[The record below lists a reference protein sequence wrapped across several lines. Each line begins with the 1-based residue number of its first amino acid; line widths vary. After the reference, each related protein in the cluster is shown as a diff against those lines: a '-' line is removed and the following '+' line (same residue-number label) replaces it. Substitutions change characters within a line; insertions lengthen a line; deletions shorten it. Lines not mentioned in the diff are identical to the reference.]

1 MTEKNSL
8 QSWIREAQDEHAS
21 LYAIG
26 LRHQVRAMEI
36 TPEELL
42 NNMMTALKVMEESIQ
57 TGLLGNRSKGGLV
70 GGDALQ
76 LQNYF
81 QAQPERSVAG
91 PILNR
96 AITFALAVGEANAC
110 MGRIVAAPTA
120 GASGVLP
127 GVLFALAEAKGFSRE
142 ELVPPM
148 VVAGMIGMVIAD
160 RASLSGASGGC
171 QAECGSAAA
180 MAAGAI
186 VSLMHGTSEQVG
198 NAAAIALKNMLGLV
212 CDPVA
217 GLVEVPCVKRNAGA
231 AAQAIVAAELALA
244 GVKSVIPVDEVID
257 AMGVIGNCMHSSL
270 KETAQGGLAV
280 SPTGLTWAAR
290 MAGRSQ
296 NE

>member
-1 MTEKNSL
+1 MTEKCSL
-8 QSWIREAQDEHAS
+8 QSWIREAQSEHTS

-26 LRHQVRAMEI
+26 LRHQIQAMEI
-36 TPEELL
+36 TEEDLL
-42 NNMMTALKVMEESIQ
+42 NRMLTALKVMEESIQ

-70 GGDALQ
+70 GGDALR

-81 QAQPERSVAG
+81 YSQPESSVAG

-127 GVLFALAEAKGFSRE
+127 GVLFALAEAKSFSRA
-142 ELVPPM
+142 ELVPPLI
-148 VVAGMIGMVIAD
+148 VAGMIGMVIAE

-186 VSLMHGTSEQVG
+186 VSLLRGTPEQIG
-198 NAAAIALKNMLGLV
+198 DAAAIALKNMLGLV

-257 AMGVIGNCMHSSL
+257 AMGAVGKCMHSSL
-270 KETAQGGLAV
+270 KETAQGGLAA
-280 SPTGLTWAAR
+280 SPTGLAWTAQLR
-290 MAGRSQ
+290 QST
-296 NE
+296 

>member
-1 MTEKNSL
+1 MAEKYSL
-8 QSWIREAQDEHAS
+8 QRWIQQAQAEHVS
-21 LYAIG
+21 LYVIG
-26 LRHQVRAMEI
+26 LQHQIQAMEI
-36 TPEELL
+36 TAEDLL
-42 NNMMTALKVMEESIQ
+42 HKMLTSLKVMEESIQ
-57 TGLLGNRSKGGLV
+57 TGLQGHRSKGGLV
-70 GGDALQ
+70 GGDALRM
-76 LQNYF
+76 QNAF

-91 PILNR
+91 PVLNR

-127 GVLFALAEAKGFSRE
+127 AVLFALAEAKGFSRE
-142 ELVPPM
+142 ELVPPLII
-148 VVAGMIGMVIAD
+148 AGMIGMVIAD

-186 VSLMHGTSEQVG
+186 VSLLRGSPEQIG
-198 NAAAIALKNMLGLV
+198 DAAAIALKNMLGLV

-231 AAQAIVAAELALA
+231 AAQAIAAAEMALA

-257 AMGVIGNCMHSSL
+257 AMGAVGKRMHPSL

-280 SPTGLTWAAR
+280 SPTALAWAAQL
-290 MAGRSQ
+290 GQSK
-296 NE
+296 